1 MLKLSTC
8 NYGEETNGILTRFV
22 NQRLIDLMDK
32 TVYMDW
38 FSQIGD
44 QPEIDGYG
52 NRRHIESYCT
62 IKSLME
68 NTDFAK
74 EVSKYYLPDNY
85 PVEKANEPFLELYKL
100 LRARGEYIPEL
111 PMEYVLYRLIDGE
124 VDFINDVIKDGQPY
138 PNVVLSTVQKIP
150 EPDRSIV
157 LNAMK
162 ESYESGYDPEDEEYN
177 PDFFIDRYEDMKNYL
192 DICFWDHDCLMLDE
206 IPLEVL
212 KDSPIDQWFDM
223 TGFKDSRHYQE
234 VQTGSDGEEH
244 LVNVE
249 LEDYPWNLES

>member
-1 MLKLSTC
+1 MESFGTEFFDDRCFFALSCAASFSSLKAISFFITSISAFI
-8 NYGEETNGILTRFV
+8 YS
-22 NQRLIDLMDK
+22 
-32 TVYMDW
+32 
-38 FSQIGD
+38 FSAL
-44 QPEIDGYG
+44 
-52 NRRHIESYCT
+52 NRI
-62 IKSLME
+62 
-68 NTDFAK
+68 
-74 EVSKYYLPDNY
+74 
-85 PVEKANEPFLELYKL
+85 
-100 LRARGEYIPEL
+100 RARGEYIPEL

-124 VDFINDVIKDGQPY
+124 VDFINDVTKDGQPY
-138 PNVVLSTVQKIP
+138 PDVVLSIVQKIP

-177 PDFFIDRYEDMKNYL
+177 PDFFIDQYEDMKNYL

-234 VQTGSDGEEH
+234 VKTGADGEEMVVDVS
-244 LVNVE
+244 LD
-249 LEDYPWNLES
+249 DYPWNLEK